1 MHLDVFLCIMTRAHT
16 HTYIYI
22 YIIISTYVYIYIFI
36 YLFVYLYVYTHA
48 ILHNTK
54 QGWDPQQSTR
64 NLHQVSPLALLLLF
78 KDKLEGKFS
87 MSWEGT

>member
-1 MHLDVFLCIMTRAHT
+1 M
-16 HTYIYI
+16 
-22 YIIISTYVYIYIFI
+22 YIYIFI

-48 ILHNTK
+48 ILHNTR